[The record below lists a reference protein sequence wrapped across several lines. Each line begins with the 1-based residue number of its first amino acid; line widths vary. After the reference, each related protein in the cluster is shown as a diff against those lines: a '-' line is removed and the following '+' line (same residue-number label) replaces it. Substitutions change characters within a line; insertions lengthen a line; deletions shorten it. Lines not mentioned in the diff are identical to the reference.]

1 MCRKK
6 GPSEDNGIKFFIHL
20 LRQRSGKLP
29 EWSNG
34 PHSKCGERVTV
45 PGVRIPRFPLKR
57 ETVVGYKLAT
67 VSFFQICKDYRI
79 DISFMVQSAKYNG
92 ILIRLSSTFRL
103 FSEYRILY
111 VG

>member
-6 GPSEDNGIKFFIHL
+6 GPLEDNGIKFFIHL
-20 LRQRSGKLP
+20 SRQRPGKLP

-57 ETVVGYKLAT
+57 ETVVGYKLVT
-67 VSFFQICKDYRI
+67 VFFQMYKDYRI
-79 DISFMVQSAKYNG
+79 DISFMISMFFQFVWPPLKLEAFYPVC
-92 ILIRLSSTFRL
+92 
-103 FSEYRILY
+103 FSNLLNLQ
-111 VG
+111 

>member
-57 ETVVGYKLAT
+57 ETVVGYKLVT
-67 VSFFQICKDYRI
+67 VFFRCIKIIGSILVSWSNQLNV
-79 DISFMVQSAKYNG
+79 MVY
-92 ILIRLSSTFRL
+92 
-103 FSEYRILY
+103 
-111 VG
+111 